1 VGKEIPVDEAKNLLL
16 YVKRYN
22 RQTRYEV
29 QVGNHTYE
37 VDEFY
42 GENQGLIIAEI
53 ELQSEEEA
61 LKTRLAGTGSNE

>member
-1 VGKEIPVDEAKNLLL
+1 M
-16 YVKRYN
+16 
-22 RQTRYEV
+22 
-29 QVGNHTYE
+29 
-37 VDEFY
+37 

>member
-1 VGKEIPVDEAKNLLL
+1 VGKKKFQLTKLKTYYF

-61 LKTRLAGTGSNE
+61 FENQTGWDRK

>member
-1 VGKEIPVDEAKNLLL
+1 LSEKEIPVDEAKSLLL
-16 YVKRYN
+16 LCERYN

-61 LKTRLAGTGSNE
+61 FENQTGWDRK

>member
-1 VGKEIPVDEAKNLLL
+1 LSGKKEIPVDEAKSLLL
-16 YVKRYN
+16 YEK
-22 RQTRYEV
+22 V
-29 QVGNHTYE
+29 QSTKLVMKYSRNHTYE

-61 LKTRLAGTGSNE
+61 FENQTGWDRK

>member
-1 VGKEIPVDEAKNLLL
+1 VGKEIPVDEAKTYYF